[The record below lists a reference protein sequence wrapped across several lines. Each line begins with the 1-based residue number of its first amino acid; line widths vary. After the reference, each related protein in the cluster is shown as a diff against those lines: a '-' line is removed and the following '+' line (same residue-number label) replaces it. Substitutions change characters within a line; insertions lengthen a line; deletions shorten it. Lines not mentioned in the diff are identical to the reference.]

1 MRKNTAFPVFD
12 EKLSKK
18 KKNQKYP
25 QAHAPII
32 IFVKKKNYCR
42 KRQKNKCKSLKSIF
56 FSILQVTHYCDEQTS
71 TYHSTLFTRVK
82 NPTPF

>member
-32 IFVKKKNYCR
+32 IFVKKK
-42 KRQKNKCKSLKSIF
+42 KL
-56 FSILQVTHYCDEQTS
+56 L
-71 TYHSTLFTRVK
+71 
-82 NPTPF
+82 